1 MFYRIPSH
9 PVLNAH
15 SDREIER
22 AVRSLIESNAIK
34 YPDLDQLSA
43 AARDLYDSEDENGS
57 DCHIIGD
64 TFYFANNGPACI
76 HVNLISAAVQDE
88 EIGAW
93 V

>member
-9 PVLNAH
+9 PVLNAY

-22 AVRSLIESNAIK
+22 AVRSLIESNAVK
-34 YPDLDQLSA
+34 YPELDQLST
-43 AARDLYDSEDENGS
+43 AARDLYDSEDENNNE
-57 DCHIIGD
+57 CTIIGD
-64 TFYFANNGPACI
+64 IFYFACNGPASI

-88 EIGAW
+88 EIGVW

>member
-1 MFYRIPSH
+1 MFNRIPSH

-34 YPDLDQLSA
+34 YPDLDQLST
-43 AARDLYDSEDENGS
+43 AARDLYDSEDENS
-57 DCHIIGD
+57 NDCSIIGD
-64 TFYFANNGPACI
+64 TFYFACNGPACI